1 MQWSRPDTIG
11 ETPPPSRAHTAT
23 LVDRKIV
30 VYGGGQGSTYYDSIY
45 VLDTVTRRWSR
56 PNVAGPKPPPR
67 RAHTGV
73 LYHGK
78 IYMFGGGNGM
88 TALNDVWTL
97 DVSNISKMRWEEL
110 QTSGRKPSHR
120 GYHTANLIGNV
131 MIIVGGSDGK
141 DCFNDI
147 WCLNLGAFARALPGF
162 LNADGTQIHCGGQ
175 SCSSRRRTGAC
186 RTRPRRWARICS
198 SSVGTMASATA
209 TISSSLTSVSPFSCR
224 VCAAQTPP

>member
-1 MQWSRPDTIG
+1 
-11 ETPPPSRAHTAT
+11 
-23 LVDRKIV
+23 VDRKIV
-30 VYGGGQGSTYYDSIY
+30 VYGGGQGSTYYDSVY

-56 PNVAGPKPPPR
+56 PAVAGVKPPPR

-97 DVSNISKMRWEEL
+97 DVTNVAKMRWEEL
-110 QTSGRKPSHR
+110 QTTGRKPSHR

-131 MIIVGGSDGK
+131 MIVVGGSDGK

-147 WCLNLGAFARALPGF
+147 WCLNLGQCARSCRSVALTEMGCRHAAVDETARRHAAPPPLAHVDAGRLIPLHYRRARRHALP
-162 LNADGTQIHCGGQ
+162 L
-175 SCSSRRRTGAC
+175 
-186 RTRPRRWARICS
+186 RP
-198 SSVGTMASATA
+198 
-209 TISSSLTSVSPFSCR
+209 SPL
-224 VCAAQTPP
+224 